1 MKRKAIRKAKPARA
15 KGRAKK
21 GVTAKPR
28 RSSRASAAAAQPDA
42 IDLLVT
48 AGAQALGLA
57 LDPALQGSV
66 KFNLQLILRHAAL
79 VDEFPLPDDAEPG
92 PVFHA

>member
-1 MKRKAIRKAKPARA
+1 MKRKANRTAKPARA

-21 GVTAKPR
+21 SVTAKPR
-28 RSSRASAAAAQPDA
+28 QNRASAAAAQPDT
-42 IDLLVT
+42 IDLLVK
-48 AGAQALGLA
+48 ASAQALGLA
-57 LDPALQGSV
+57 LDPAWQGSV

-79 VDEFPLPDDAEPG
+79 VDEFPLPDDAEPA

>member
-1 MKRKAIRKAKPARA
+1 MKRKANRTAKPARA

-21 GVTAKPR
+21 SVTAKPR
-28 RSSRASAAAAQPDA
+28 RSSRGSAAAQPDA

-57 LDPALQGSV
+57 LDPAWQGSV

-79 VDEFPLPDDAEPG
+79 VDEFPLLEDAEPA